1 MNKDRLL
8 SCLLVVIIILLLIL
22 RPGGNSSKED
32 AELSI
37 IQPELTNQAPK
48 VLGGKRS
55 FGPKSNVYSKPPVV
69 IGSYNEDG
77 TANVMSASWYGIV
90 NSKPLKVS
98 VSLRPATHSYHNLV
112 RDGVYTVNIPNESL
126 ASFVAFVGH
135 HSGRD
140 MDKFEQTG
148 FTPVKA
154 EYVNAP
160 YVDEFPVVLECNVT
174 ESHDLGSHRM
184 FIAEVIDTKVNENIL
199 NEHGQVDVNL
209 FKQLFVGAGG
219 YIGSGS
225 VIGQG
230 KELRKKYE
238 TGLFEEAQ

>member
-8 SCLLVVIIILLLIL
+8 SCLLLVIIILLLVL
-22 RPGGNSSKED
+22 RPGDTSSKADDEMPV
-32 AELSI
+32 
-37 IQPELTNQAPK
+37 IQPELTK
-48 VLGGKRS
+48 RVSKSVGGKRS

-98 VSLRPATHSYHNLV
+98 VSVRPATHSYHNIV

-140 MDKFEQTG
+140 MNKFEVTG

-160 YVDEFPVVLECNVT
+160 YVDEFPVVLECKVT
-174 ESHDLGSHRM
+174 EFHDLGSHRM
-184 FIAEVIDTKVNENIL
+184 FIGEVIDTKVNENIL
-199 NEHGQVDVNL
+199 NKRGQVDSEL
-209 FKQLFVGAGG
+209 FKPLFVGVGG
-219 YIGSGS
+219 YSSSGP
-225 VIGQG
+225 VIGEG

-238 TGLFEEAQ
+238 VDLKEEAQ